1 MTFVEA
7 YALIMAGGG
16 GTRLWPSSRRRR
28 PKQLLTLGGTE
39 TLLAATVR
47 RAEALVGRGQVLV
60 VTAADQE
67 SAVRED
73 VPHLAADAVIV
84 EPEPRNTTGAV
95 ALGAAAVVRRAGR
108 QARMAVL
115 PADPFIGDEDGFRQV
130 ARRALEHAG
139 DAIVAI
145 GVKPTH
151 PETGFGY
158 IRAGAVLAPDGTRAV
173 EAFVEKPSR
182 EVAETYL
189 ASGNYYWNA
198 GMFFLTAGR
207 MGDECRLHLPAMAE
221 AFEAFVAADDFSAVV
236 RARYGQVPAISIDY
250 GIMEKAR
257 GMKVVPGAFGWND
270 VGSWAAVHA
279 IRKPDAA
286 GNVLVGDVTAAD
298 AKGNLVVSE
307 PGAPLVSVVGV
318 QDLVVVATADAV
330 LVVPRDRAQD
340 VRLAVEALKKAQR
353 NSLL

>member
-1 MTFVEA
+1 
-7 YALIMAGGG
+7 
-16 GTRLWPSSRRRR
+16 
-28 PKQLLTLGGTE
+28 
-39 TLLAATVR
+39 
-47 RAEALVGRGQVLV
+47 
-60 VTAADQE
+60 
-67 SAVRED
+67 
-73 VPHLAADAVIV
+73 
-84 EPEPRNTTGAV
+84 
-95 ALGAAAVVRRAGR
+95 
-108 QARMAVL
+108 MAVL

-158 IRAGAVLAPDGTRAV
+158 IRAGVVVAADGTRAV
-173 EAFVEKPSR
+173 EAFVERPSR

-198 GMFFLTAGR
+198 GR
-207 MGDECRLHLPAMAE
+207 MGDECRLHLPAMAD

-250 GIMEKAR
+250 GIMEKAL

-279 IRKPDAA
+279 IRKPDAD